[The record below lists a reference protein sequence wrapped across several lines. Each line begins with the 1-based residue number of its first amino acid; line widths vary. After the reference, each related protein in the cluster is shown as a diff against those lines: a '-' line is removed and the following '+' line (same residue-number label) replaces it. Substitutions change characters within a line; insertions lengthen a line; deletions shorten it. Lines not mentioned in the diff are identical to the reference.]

1 MEVAQSFITILCHLF
16 FILMSYQMLIRLV
29 NWEKILRLNPD
40 NLRQVNLFV
49 SFLSIGLGYLVSSFF
64 LTLINLAV
72 TIFTTV
78 H

>member
-1 MEVAQSFITILCHLF
+1 
-16 FILMSYQMLIRLV
+16 MLTRLV

-49 SFLSIGLGYLVSSFF
+49 SFLSLGLGYLVSSFF
-64 LTLINLAV
+64 VTLINLAV

>member
-16 FILMSYQMLIRLV
+16 FILMSYQMLTRLV

-49 SFLSIGLGYLVSSFF
+49 SFMSIGLGYLVSSFF

>member
-1 MEVAQSFITILCHLF
+1 
-16 FILMSYQMLIRLV
+16 MSYQMLTRLV